1 MCKVP
6 ARNRRTI
13 LCWERSGN
21 RTAVGGSMP
30 PSRSGLVKAHV
41 PDLAS
46 MGQPVRLSSLIIT
59 IRDRILMILG
69 PKCPYR
75 VGDAVVGDDP
85 YNGRH
90 EGIVMTSRGSS
101 VELSTAT
108 GVFFY
113 DHRHLRRQD

>member
-1 MCKVP
+1 M
-6 ARNRRTI
+6 
-13 LCWERSGN
+13 
-21 RTAVGGSMP
+21 
-30 PSRSGLVKAHV
+30 VKAHV

-46 MGQPVRLSSLIIT
+46 MGQPVRLSSLIISA
-59 IRDRILMILG
+59 RDRILVTRG

-75 VGDAVVGDDP
+75 VGDAVVGEDP

-90 EGIVMTSRGSS
+90 EGIVMSRRGSS
-101 VELSTAT
+101 VELSTAA

>member
-1 MCKVP
+1 M
-6 ARNRRTI
+6 
-13 LCWERSGN
+13 
-21 RTAVGGSMP
+21 
-30 PSRSGLVKAHV
+30 VKAHV

-46 MGQPVRLSSLIIT
+46 MGRPVRLSSLIIS
-59 IRDRILMILG
+59 IRDRIVATLG

-90 EGIVMTSRGSS
+90 EGIVMTRRGSS
-101 VELSTAT
+101 VELGTAA

>member
-1 MCKVP
+1 M
-6 ARNRRTI
+6 
-13 LCWERSGN
+13 
-21 RTAVGGSMP
+21 
-30 PSRSGLVKAHV
+30 VKAHV

-46 MGQPVRLSSLIIT
+46 MGQPVRLSSLIVSA
-59 IRDRILMILG
+59 RDRILVTLD

-75 VGDAVVGDDP
+75 VGDAVVGEDP

-90 EGIVMTSRGSS
+90 EGIVMSRRGSS
-101 VELSTAT
+101 VELSTAA